1 MNLPLLVE
9 IPAALLPL
17 VARNRES
24 LRAAVG
30 AIQSESEGA
39 AAGLIAG
46 RTRSHNS
53 QTDHPTPPFATP
65 QSPVGAGST
74 RDEALPVPTQPDWS
88 PDRWLQW
95 DRVTAAS
102 DFVLQQATQNPVLLL
117 DLAASGDLD
126 RAFAPGELCAQIA
139 AAVSQAAT
147 EDELARALRRQR
159 ARHQIRIIWR
169 DLTRQADLIQTC
181 RDLSDMADACIDQAY
196 QWLYLRHCQQ
206 FGTPM
211 GRRSGQPQHMV
222 VLGMG
227 KLGAVELNLSS
238 DIDLIF
244 AYPEGGETEGAKRP
258 LDNQEFFIR
267 LGQRLIKALDP
278 ITVDGFVFRVD
289 MRLRPYGS
297 SGALVLSFNA
307 LEQYYQ
313 DQGRDWERYA
323 MIKARVVAGDQQA
336 GAQLLDML
344 RPFVYR
350 RYLDFS
356 AIEALRT
363 MKQLIQQE
371 VRRKGMADNIKLGS
385 GGIREVEFIAQ
396 AFQLIHGGR
405 DLSLQQRP
413 LLKVLATLEG
423 QGYLPAAVIAELRDG
438 YEFLRYTEHAIQAI
452 ADRQTQM
459 LPDGDQ
465 DRARIAFMMGFTD
478 WASFH
483 QRLMQWR
490 ERTAWH
496 FGELIADPDEEAD
509 VPKEEIVGGEWLP
522 LWEDSQD
529 QDVACRQL
537 YTAGFNDPAKALK
550 RLEDLRASPQLRAMQ
565 RLGRERL
572 DAFIPRLLAQAVEH
586 VDPDL
591 VLERV
596 LPLVEAVAR
605 RSAYLVLLTENPDAL
620 RRLLTLCAAS
630 PWIAEQIARFPLLL
644 DELLNEARLFNPPLA
659 PELAA
664 ELRERLTRIPED
676 DLEQQ
681 MEALRHFKLAHNLRV
696 AASEIVG
703 ALPLMKVSDYLTWL
717 AEAILEQ
724 VLALAWRQTVARHGV
739 PKRPDGSDC
748 DPGFVIVG
756 YGKVGGIELGHGS
769 DLDLVFIHDGDPNAE
784 TDGAK
789 PIDSAQFFTRLG
801 QRIIHLLTAQTNSG
815 QLYDVD
821 MRLRPSG
828 AAGLLVSSVAAFA
841 RYQENEAWTWEHQA
855 LVRARVLVGCRQTG
869 AAFEQVRAQVL
880 GRTRD
885 LDKLRAEVSEMRAKM
900 RDNLGTRLTTAGL
913 GANAFD
919 AGVPFDVKQ
928 DAGGIVDIE
937 FMVQYAALAWSDK
950 HPALLQY
957 TDNIRILEGLEQAG
971 LLPAADAGLLREAYK
986 AYRSAAHRQA
996 LQKQAGVIAGDQ
1008 FSAERREVMRIWQSL
1023 GLSTPPVGAA

>member
-1 MNLPLLVE
+1 MSLPSLAP
-9 IPAALLPL
+9 IPSLLLP
-17 VARNRES
+17 VAKRAEQS
-24 LRAAVG
+24 WRAAV
-30 AIQSESEGA
+30 
-39 AAGLIAG
+39 AGLDSG
-46 RTRSHNS
+46 
-53 QTDHPTPPFATP
+53 P
-65 QSPVGAGST
+65 GL
-74 RDEALPVPTQPDWS
+74 EDWS
-88 PDRWLQW
+88 DERWAAFS
-95 DRVTAAS
+95 RVSAAS
-102 DFVLQQATQNPVLLL
+102 DFFIEQALRDPVMLLE
-117 DLAASGDLD
+117 LASFGELD
-126 RAFAPGELCAQIA
+126 RNFAPGELCGQIA
-139 AAVSQAAT
+139 AAVQQAQT
-147 EDELARALRRQR
+147 DEELGRVLRRQR
-159 ARHQIRIIWR
+159 TRQQVRIIWR
-169 DLTRQADLIQTC
+169 DLTRQADLIETC

-196 QWLYLRHCQQ
+196 RWLYERHCQQ
-206 FGTPM
+206 FGTPI
-211 GRRSGQPQHMV
+211 GQRSGEPQPMV
-222 VLGMG
+222 ILGMG

-244 AYPEGGETEGAKRP
+244 AYPEGGETAGAKRP

-278 ITVDGFVFRVD
+278 MTVDGFVFRVD

-323 MIKARVVAGDQQA
+323 MIKARVVAGDQA
-336 GAQLLDML
+336 MGAQLLDLL

-371 VRRKGMADNIKLGS
+371 VRRKGMADNIKLGA

-413 LLKVLATLEG
+413 LLKVLSILEG
-423 QGYLPAAVIAELRDG
+423 QGYLPPAVVNELREG

-459 LPDGDQ
+459 LPDSELDQ
-465 DRARIAFMMGFTD
+465 ARIAFMMGFTS
-478 WASFH
+478 WAAFH
-483 QRLMQWR
+483 AQLMAWR
-490 ERTAWH
+490 GRIDWH
-496 FGELIADPDEEAD
+496 FRQVIADPDDEED
-509 VPKEEIVGGEWLP
+509 IDEGELIVGGGWLP
-522 LWEDSQD
+522 LWEEVQD
-529 QDVACRQL
+529 DAAACVQL
-537 YTAGFNDPAKALK
+537 EEAGFVDAPKALK
-550 RLEDLRASPQLRAMQ
+550 QLASLRSSPQLRAMQ

-586 VDPDL
+586 ANPDL

-630 PWIAEQIARFPLLL
+630 PWIAEQITRFPLLL
-644 DELLNEARLFNPPLA
+644 DELLNEGRLFKPPLA

-681 MEALRHFKLAHNLRV
+681 MEALRNFKLAHRLRV
-696 AASEIVG
+696 AASEIAG
-703 ALPLMKVSDYLTWL
+703 SLPLMKVSDYLTWL

-724 VLALAWRQTVARHGV
+724 VLALAWRQTVAKYGTPQRT
-739 PKRPDGSDC
+739 DGSLC
-748 DPGFVIVG
+748 DPGFIIVG

-769 DLDLVFIHDGDPNAE
+769 DLDLVFIHDGDPNAD
-784 TDGAK
+784 TDGPK

-801 QRIIHLLTAQTNSG
+801 QRIIHLLTAQTTSG

-828 AAGLLVSSVAAFA
+828 ASGLLVSSLGAFE

-855 LVRARVLVGCRQTG
+855 LVRARVLVGCKQVG
-869 AAFEQVRAQVL
+869 SAFEKVRAGVL
-880 GRTRD
+880 GRERD
-885 LDKLRAEVSEMRAKM
+885 LPTLRQEVSEMRAKM
-900 RDNLGTRLTTAGL
+900 RDNLGTRITAAGL
-913 GANAFD
+913 GENAFE
-919 AGVPFDVKQ
+919 AAVPFDLKQ

-937 FMVQYAALAWSDK
+937 FMVQYATLAWAREY
-950 HPALLQY
+950 PQLLRF
-957 TDNIRILEGLEQAG
+957 TDNIRILEGLEEAG
-971 LLPAADAGLLREAYK
+971 LMPAADASLLREAYK
-986 AYRSAAHRQA
+986 AFRAVAHRQA
-996 LQKQAGVIAGDQ
+996 LQKEAGVVTGDQ
-1008 FSAERREVMRIWQSL
+1008 FVVERQNVRRIWSEL
-1023 GLSTPPVGAA
+1023 GLSPVSQNTELKL

>member
-1 MNLPLLVE
+1 MTLPVLAEL
-9 IPAALLPL
+9 PAILLPL
-17 VARNRES
+17 V
-24 LRAAVG
+24 
-30 AIQSESEGA
+30 
-39 AAGLIAG
+39 
-46 RTRSHNS
+46 TRSEQS
-53 QTDHPTPPFATP
+53 FRTAVAALEDDHGLANWTPERWAQFA
-65 QSPVGAGST
+65 
-74 RDEALPVPTQPDWS
+74 
-88 PDRWLQW
+88 
-95 DRVTAAS
+95 RVTAAS
-102 DFVLQQATQNPVLLL
+102 EFVIEQSVRDPLMLLTL
-117 DLAASGDLD
+117 VQSGELD

-139 AAVSQAAT
+139 AAVNAAQN
-147 EDELARALRRQR
+147 EDELGRALRRQR
-159 ARHQIRIIWR
+159 ARHQVRIIWR
-169 DLTRQADLIQTC
+169 DLTRQADLVQSC
-181 RDLSDMADACIDQAY
+181 RDLSDMADATIDQAY
-196 QWLYLRHCQQ
+196 QWLYSRHCEQ
-206 FGTPM
+206 FGTPT
-211 GRRSGQPQHMV
+211 GRRSGEPQQMV
-222 VLGMG
+222 ILGMG

-244 AYPEGGETEGAKRP
+244 AYPEGGETVGVKRS

-278 ITVDGFVFRVD
+278 MTVDGFVFRVD

-323 MIKARVVAGDQQA
+323 MIKARVVAGDQVA

-413 LLKVLATLEG
+413 LLKVLSTLEG
-423 QGYLPAAVIAELRDG
+423 QGYLPPAVISELREG

-459 LPDGDQ
+459 LPDGAQDQ
-465 DRARIAFMMGFTD
+465 ARIAFMLGFAD
-478 WASFH
+478 WDAFH
-483 QRLMQWR
+483 EKLMFWR
-490 ERTAWH
+490 GRVAWH
-496 FGELIADPDEEAD
+496 FAQVIADPDEDENAESE
-509 VPKEEIVGGEWLP
+509 VVVGGEWLP
-522 LWEDSQD
+522 LWEEAQD
-529 QDVACRQL
+529 EEAACRQL
-537 YTAGFNDPAKALK
+537 EEGGFADASKALK
-550 RLEDLRASPQLRAMQ
+550 ALAGLRSSPQLRAMQ

-586 VDPDL
+586 ANPDL

-605 RSAYLVLLTENPDAL
+605 RSAYLVLLTENPGAL

-630 PWIAEQIARFPLLL
+630 PWIAEQITRFPLLL
-644 DELLNEARLFNPPLA
+644 DELLNEGRLFKPPLA

-681 MEALRHFKLAHNLRV
+681 MEALRHFKLAHRLRV
-696 AASEIVG
+696 AASEIAG
-703 ALPLMKVSDYLTWL
+703 SLPLMKVSDYLTWL

-724 VLALAWRQTVARHGV
+724 VLALAWRQTVAKYGTPLRT
-739 PKRPDGSDC
+739 DGTLC
-748 DPGFVIVG
+748 DPGFIIVG
-756 YGKVGGIELGHGS
+756 YGKVGGLELGHGS
-769 DLDLVFIHDGDPNAE
+769 DLDLVFIHDGDPQAE
-784 TDGAK
+784 TDGPK
-789 PIDSAQFFTRLG
+789 SIDGAQFFTRLG

-815 QLYDVD
+815 QLYEVD

-828 AAGLLVSSVAAFA
+828 ASGLLVSSLGAFA

-855 LVRARVLVGCRQTG
+855 LVRARVLVGSQDVGR
-869 AAFEQVRAQVL
+869 AFESVRAQVL
-880 GRTRD
+880 GKARD
-885 LDKLRAEVSEMRAKM
+885 LAKLQQEVSEMRAKM
-900 RDNLGTRLTTAGL
+900 RDNLGTKSTAAGTA
-913 GANAFD
+913 ANAFD
-919 AGVPFDVKQ
+919 ATAPFDLKQ

-937 FMVQYAALAWSDK
+937 FMVQYAALAWSQS
-950 HPALLQY
+950 HPPLLRW
-957 TDNIRILEGLEQAG
+957 TDNIRILEELEHEGLM
-971 LLPAADAGLLREAYK
+971 PAEDASLLREAYK

-996 LQKQAGVIAGDQ
+996 LQKDAGVISGDQ
-1008 FSAERREVMRIWQSL
+1008 FAEERRQVLRIWKEM
-1023 GLSTPPVGAA
+1023 GLS

>member
-1 MNLPLLVE
+1 MSLPLLAE
-9 IPAALLPL
+9 LPAVLMPL
-17 VARNRES
+17 VARAGQSWRTALDS
-24 LRAAVG
+24 L
-30 AIQSESEGA
+30 
-39 AAGLIAG
+39 
-46 RTRSHNS
+46 T
-53 QTDHPTPPFATP
+53 
-65 QSPVGAGST
+65 
-74 RDEALPVPTQPDWS
+74 DEARQSFQTWPEA
-88 PDRWLQW
+88 RLQAF
-95 DRVTAAS
+95 DRVCAAS
-102 DFVLQQATQNPVLLL
+102 DFVADQVSRDPLMLL
-117 DLAASGDLD
+117 DLAESGELE
-126 RAFAPGELCAQIA
+126 RSFAPGELLGHIA
-139 AAVSQAAT
+139 SAVIQAASD
-147 EDELARALRRQR
+147 DELGRNLRRQR
-159 ARHQIRIIWR
+159 TRQQVRIIWR
-169 DLTRQADLIQTC
+169 DLTRQADLVETC
-181 RDLSDMADACIDQAY
+181 RDLSDMADGCIDLAY
-196 QWLYLRHCQQ
+196 KWLYERHCQQ
-206 FGTPM
+206 FGTPT
-211 GRRSGQPQHMV
+211 GRRTGEPQQMV
-222 VLGMG
+222 ILGMG

-244 AYPEGGETEGAKRP
+244 AYPEGGETQGVKRP

-278 ITVDGFVFRVD
+278 VTVDGFVFRVD

-323 MIKARVVAGDQQA
+323 MIKARVVGGDQEK
-336 GAQLLDML
+336 GSELLDML

-371 VRRKGMADNIKLGS
+371 VRRKGMAENIKLGS

-413 LLKVLATLEG
+413 LLMVLKTLEG
-423 QGYLPAAVIAELRDG
+423 QGYLPAAVIDELREG
-438 YEFLRYTEHAIQAI
+438 YQFLRYTEHAIQAI

-459 LPDGDQ
+459 LPDDPQ
-465 DRARIAFMMGFTD
+465 DKSRIAFMMGFAD

-483 QRLMQWR
+483 ERLMYWR
-490 ERTAWH
+490 ERVAWH
-496 FGELIADPDEEAD
+496 FRQVIADPDEED
-509 VPKEEIVGGEWLP
+509 GQQDHGEEIVGGEWLP
-522 LWEDSQD
+522 LWEESQNEES
-529 QDVACRQL
+529 ACLQL
-537 YTAGFNDPAKALK
+537 QEGGFADAQKALK
-550 RLEDLRASPQLRAMQ
+550 NLSNLRNSSQLRSMQ

-586 VDPDL
+586 DNPDL

-605 RSAYLVLLTENPDAL
+605 RSAYLVLLTENPGAL

-644 DELLNEARLFNPPLA
+644 DELLNEGRLFSPPQAL
-659 PELAA
+659 ELAA

-681 MEALRHFKLAHNLRV
+681 MEALRHFKLAHRLRV
-696 AASEIVG
+696 AASEITG
-703 ALPLMKVSDYLTWL
+703 SLPLMKVSDYLTWL

-724 VLALAWRQTVARHGV
+724 VLALAWRHTVARHGA
-739 PKRPDGSDC
+739 PRRPDGTLC

-769 DLDLVFIHDGDPNAE
+769 DLDLVFIHDGDPQAE

-789 PIDSAQFFTRLG
+789 PIDGAQFFTRLG
-801 QRIIHLLTAQTNSG
+801 QRIIHLITTQTNSG
-815 QLYDVD
+815 QLYEVD

-828 AAGLLVSSVAAFA
+828 AAGLLVSSLGAFS

-855 LVRARVLVGCRQTG
+855 LVRARVLVGSTDVGRQ
-869 AAFEQVRAQVL
+869 FEAVRALVL
-880 GRTRD
+880 GRERD
-885 LDKLRAEVSEMRAKM
+885 LPKLRQEVSEMRAKM
-900 RDNLGTRLTTAGL
+900 RDNLGTRATAAGK
-913 GANAFD
+913 GANAFEPT
-919 AGVPFDVKQ
+919 ARFDLKQ

-937 FMVQYAALAWSDK
+937 FMVQYAALAWSRE
-950 HPALLQY
+950 HPALLRY
-957 TDNIRILEGLEQAG
+957 TDNIRILEGLEEAG
-971 LLPAADAGLLREAYK
+971 LMAAADAGLLREAYK

-996 LQKQAGVIAGDQ
+996 LQNDPGVVAGDQ
-1008 FSAERREVMRIWQSL
+1008 FATERREVMRIWGQL
-1023 GLSTPPVGAA
+1023 GLG

>member
-1 MNLPLLVE
+1 MSLPLLADL
-9 IPAALLPL
+9 PAVLLPL
-17 VARNRES
+17 VTRAQQS
-24 LRAAVG
+24 FRAALASLTDG
-30 AIQSESEGA
+30 GLA
-39 AAGLIAG
+39 AFDAWPAERLAA
-46 RTRSHNS
+46 
-53 QTDHPTPPFATP
+53 F
-65 QSPVGAGST
+65 
-74 RDEALPVPTQPDWS
+74 
-88 PDRWLQW
+88 
-95 DRVTAAS
+95 DRVCAAS
-102 DFVLQQATQNPVLLL
+102 DFVADQVSRDPQMLLELAESGELERGFKADELRQQIAVAVQE
-117 DLAASGDLD
+117 AASD
-126 RAFAPGELCAQIA
+126 
-139 AAVSQAAT
+139 
-147 EDELARALRRQR
+147 DELGRNLRRQR
-159 ARHQIRIIWR
+159 TRQQVRIIWR
-169 DLTRQADLIQTC
+169 DLTRQADLVETC
-181 RDLSDMADACIDQAY
+181 RDLSDMADGSIDLAY
-196 QWLYLRHCQQ
+196 QWLYERHCQQ
-206 FGTPM
+206 FGTPT
-211 GRRSGQPQHMV
+211 GRRSGEPQHMV
-222 VLGMG
+222 ILGMG

-244 AYPEGGETEGAKRP
+244 AYPEGGETQGVKRP

-278 ITVDGFVFRVD
+278 VTVDGFVFRVD

-323 MIKARVVAGDQQA
+323 MIKARVVGGDQA
-336 GAQLLDML
+336 KGDELLEML

-371 VRRKGMADNIKLGS
+371 VRRKGMAANIKLGS

-413 LLKVLATLEG
+413 LLKVLRTLDG
-423 QGYLPAAVIAELRDG
+423 QGYLPSAVIDELRQG

-459 LPDGDQ
+459 LPEDDRDQ
-465 DRARIAFMMGFTD
+465 ARIAFIMGFAD
-478 WASFH
+478 WSSFH
-483 QRLMQWR
+483 EKLMYWR
-490 ERTAWH
+490 GRVDWH
-496 FGELIADPDEEAD
+496 FRQVIADPDEEEGQED
-509 VPKEEIVGGEWLP
+509 GGEEIVGGEWLP
-522 LWEDSQD
+522 LWEESQNEES
-529 QDVACRQL
+529 ACLQL
-537 YTAGFNDPAKALK
+537 QEGGFSDAQKALK
-550 RLEDLRASPQLRAMQ
+550 HLSNLRNSSQLRSMQ

-586 VDPDL
+586 SNPDL

-605 RSAYLVLLTENPDAL
+605 RSAYLVLLTENPGAL

-644 DELLNEARLFNPPLA
+644 DELLNEGRLFSPPQAL
-659 PELAA
+659 ELGA

-681 MEALRHFKLAHNLRV
+681 MEALRHFKLAHSLRV
-696 AASEIVG
+696 AASEITG
-703 ALPLMKVSDYLTWL
+703 SLPLMKVSDYLTWL

-724 VLALAWRQTVARHGV
+724 VLALAWRHTVARHGA
-739 PKRPDGSDC
+739 PRRSDGTVC

-769 DLDLVFIHDGDPNAE
+769 DLDLVFIHDGDPQAE

-789 PIDSAQFFTRLG
+789 PIDGAQFFTRLG
-801 QRIIHLLTAQTNSG
+801 QRIIHLITTQTNSG
-815 QLYDVD
+815 QLYEVD

-828 AAGLLVSSVAAFA
+828 ASGLLVSSLGAFS

-855 LVRARVLVGCRQTG
+855 LVRARVLVGSTDVGQR
-869 AAFEQVRAQVL
+869 FEAVRAAIL
-880 GRTRD
+880 GRGRD
-885 LDKLRAEVSEMRAKM
+885 LGTLRQEVSEMRAKM
-900 RDNLGTRLTTAGL
+900 RDNLGTKGTAAGK
-913 GANAFD
+913 GANAFE
-919 AGVPFDVKQ
+919 ATASFDLKQ

-937 FMVQYAALAWSDK
+937 FMVQYAALAWSRE
-950 HPALLQY
+950 HPALLRY

-971 LLPAADAGLLREAYK
+971 LMPVADASLLREVYK

-996 LQKQAGVIAGDQ
+996 LQKDAGVVSGDQ
-1008 FSAERREVMRIWQSL
+1008 FVTERREVMRIWAQL
-1023 GLSTPPVGAA
+1023 GLS

>member
-1 MNLPLLVE
+1 MSLPSLAELPASFASLVE
-9 IPAALLPL
+9 
-17 VARNRES
+17 RNKQS
-24 LRAAVG
+24 LRSAV
-30 AIQSESEGA
+30 AD
-39 AAGLIAG
+39 AGL
-46 RTRSHNS
+46 
-53 QTDHPTPPFATP
+53 QLD
-65 QSPVGAGST
+65 
-74 RDEALPVPTQPDWS
+74 DWS
-88 PDRWLQW
+88 PERWQQF
-95 DRVTAAS
+95 DRVCAAS
-102 DFVLQQATQNPVLLL
+102 DFVLQQVLRDPQMLL
-117 DLAASGDLD
+117 DLLASGELD
-126 RAFAPGELCAQIA
+126 RPFVVGELCAQVA
-139 AAVSQAAT
+139 AAAQAATT
-147 EDELARALRRQR
+147 EDELARNLRRQR
-159 ARHQIRIIWR
+159 TRQQVRIIWR
-169 DLTRQADLIQTC
+169 DLNRQADLVQTC
-181 RDLSDMADACIDQAY
+181 RDLSDLADAAIDQAY
-196 QWLYLRHCQQ
+196 QWLYPRQCQQ
-206 FGTPM
+206 FGTPI
-211 GRRSGQPQHMV
+211 GHRSGEPQHMV

-244 AYPEGGETEGAKRP
+244 AYPEGGETEGVKRS
-258 LDNQEFFIR
+258 LDNQEFFTR

-278 ITVDGFVFRVD
+278 VTVDGFVFRVD

-297 SGALVLSFNA
+297 AGALVLSFNA

-323 MIKARVVAGDQQA
+323 MIKARVVAGDQTT
-336 GAQLLDML
+336 GAQLQEML

-371 VRRKGMADNIKLGS
+371 VRRKGMADNIKLGA

-423 QGYLPAAVIAELRDG
+423 QGYLPPAVVAELREG

-459 LPDGDQ
+459 LPDSEQ
-465 DRARIAFMMGFTD
+465 DRARIAFMLGFAD
-478 WASFH
+478 WAAFH
-483 QRLMQWR
+483 EQLMYWR
-490 ERTAWH
+490 GRIDWH
-496 FGELIADPDEEAD
+496 FRQVIADPDEDSEAG
-509 VPKEEIVGGEWLP
+509 EEVVGGEWLP
-522 LWEDSQD
+522 LWEEVQD
-529 QDVACRQL
+529 EEAACRQL
-537 YTAGFNDPAKALK
+537 QDAGFVDGPKALK
-550 RLEDLRASPQLRAMQ
+550 QLAGLRASPQLRAMQ

-586 VDPDL
+586 ADPDL

-605 RSAYLVLLTENPDAL
+605 RSAYLVLLTENPGAL

-644 DELLNEARLFNPPLA
+644 DELLNEGRLFSPPHA

-681 MEALRHFKLAHNLRV
+681 MEALRHFKLAHSLRV
-696 AASEIVG
+696 AASEIAG
-703 ALPLMKVSDYLTWL
+703 NLPLMKVSDYLTWL
-717 AEAILEQ
+717 AEAILDQ
-724 VLALAWRQTVARHGV
+724 VLALAWRQTVARHGQ
-739 PKRPDGSDC
+739 PKRSDGSLC
-748 DPGFVIVG
+748 DPGFIIVG

-769 DLDLVFIHDGDPNAE
+769 DLDLVFIHDGDPQAE

-801 QRIIHLLTAQTNSG
+801 QRIIHLLTTQTNSG

-828 AAGLLVSSVAAFA
+828 ASGLLVSSLGAFE
-841 RYQENEAWTWEHQA
+841 RYQQNEAWTWEHQA
-855 LVRARVLVGCRQTG
+855 LVRARVLVGCPQVG
-869 AAFEQVRAQVL
+869 AAFEGVRARIL
-880 GRTRD
+880 GQSRD
-885 LDKLRAEVSEMRAKM
+885 LGKLQTEVSEMRAKM
-900 RDNLGTRLTTAGL
+900 RDNLGTKATAAGTA
-913 GANAFD
+913 ANAYD
-919 AGVPFDVKQ
+919 AGMPFDIKQ

-950 HPALLQY
+950 HPALLRY
-957 TDNIRILEGLEQAG
+957 TDNIRILEGLEEAG
-971 LLPAADAGLLREAYK
+971 LMPVSDAVLLREVYK
-986 AYRSAAHRQA
+986 AFRSAAHRQA
-996 LQKQAGVIAGDQ
+996 LQKQAGVIDAGQ
-1008 FSAERREVMRIWQSL
+1008 FVSERREVRRIWAEL
-1023 GLSTPPVGAA
+1023 GLK

>member
-1 MNLPLLVE
+1 MSLPLLAE
-9 IPAALLPL
+9 FPAILLPSITRARQMFQAALTVLSEDAQASFKAWPE
-17 VARNRES
+17 ARQ
-24 LRAAVG
+24 AA
-30 AIQSESEGA
+30 
-39 AAGLIAG
+39 
-46 RTRSHNS
+46 
-53 QTDHPTPPFATP
+53 F
-65 QSPVGAGST
+65 
-74 RDEALPVPTQPDWS
+74 
-88 PDRWLQW
+88 
-95 DRVTAAS
+95 DRVCAAS
-102 DFVLQQATQNPVLLL
+102 DFVTEQVCRDPQMLLQLADSGELERSFSAGQLRGQIADALSS
-117 DLAASGDLD
+117 AASD
-126 RAFAPGELCAQIA
+126 
-139 AAVSQAAT
+139 
-147 EDELARALRRQR
+147 DELGRNLRRQR
-159 ARHQIRIIWR
+159 ARQQVRIIWR
-169 DLTRQADLIQTC
+169 DLTRQANLIETC
-181 RDLSDMADACIDQAY
+181 RDLSDMADASIDLAY
-196 QWLYLRHCQQ
+196 RWLYPRHCQQ
-206 FGTPM
+206 FGTPT
-211 GRRSGQPQHMV
+211 GRHSGQPQHMV
-222 VLGMG
+222 ILGMG

-244 AYPEGGETEGAKRP
+244 GYPEGGETVGTKRA

-278 ITVDGFVFRVD
+278 VTVDGFVFRVD

-323 MIKARVVAGDQQA
+323 MIKARVVGGDQAA
-336 GAQLLDML
+336 GAELLAML

-371 VRRKGMADNIKLGS
+371 VKRKGMAENIKLGA

-413 LLKVLATLEG
+413 LFKVLKTLEG
-423 QGYLPAAVIAELRDG
+423 QGYLPSAVTEELREG

-459 LPDGDQ
+459 LPDNEQDQ
-465 DRARIAFMMGFTD
+465 ARVALIMGFAD
-478 WASFH
+478 WAAFH
-483 QRLMQWR
+483 ERLMHWR
-490 ERTAWH
+490 GRVAWH
-496 FGELIADPDEEAD
+496 FRQVIADPDADPDDEQEED
-509 VPKEEIVGGEWLP
+509 GEVVVGGEWLP
-522 LWEDSQD
+522 LWEESQD
-529 QDVACRQL
+529 EEAAGRQL
-537 YTAGFNDPAKALK
+537 LQAGFVDAEKALK
-550 RLEDLRASPQLRAMQ
+550 NLASLRSSPNLRSMQ
-565 RLGRERL
+565 RLSRERL

-586 VDPDL
+586 EKPDL

-620 RRLLTLCAAS
+620 RQLLTLCAAS

-644 DELLNEARLFNPPLA
+644 DELLNEGRLFNPPLA
-659 PELAA
+659 PELKA
-664 ELRERLTRIPED
+664 ELRERLIRIPED

-681 MEALRHFKLAHNLRV
+681 MEALRHFKLAHSLRV
-696 AASEIVG
+696 AASEISG
-703 ALPLMKVSDYLTWL
+703 SLPLMKVSDYLTWL
-717 AEAILEQ
+717 AEAILDQ
-724 VLALAWRQTVARHGV
+724 VLALAWRYSVARHGT
-739 PKRPDGSDC
+739 PLRPDGTLC

-769 DLDLVFIHDGDPNAE
+769 DLDLVFIHDGDLEAE

-789 PIDSAQFFTRLG
+789 PIDTAQFFTRLG
-801 QRIIHLLTAQTNSG
+801 QRVIHLLTTQTNSG

-828 AAGLLVSSVAAFA
+828 ASGLLVSSVGAFA
-841 RYQENEAWTWEHQA
+841 RYQANEAWTWEHQA
-855 LVRARVLVGCRQTG
+855 LVRARVMAGSRDVGEQ
-869 AAFEQVRAQVL
+869 FEKVRADVL
-880 GRTRD
+880 GRERD

-900 RDNLGTRLTTAGL
+900 RDNLGTRVTAAGRA
-913 GANAFD
+913 ANAFE
-919 AGVPFDVKQ
+919 AAVPFDLKQ

-937 FMVQYAALAWSDK
+937 FMVQYAALAWSRE

-957 TDNIRILEGLEQAG
+957 TDNIRILEGLEEAG
-971 LLPAADAGLLREAYK
+971 LLPDTDAGLLREAYK

-996 LQKQAGVIAGDQ
+996 LQKQAGVVSGDQ
-1008 FSAERREVMRIWQSL
+1008 FHAQRREVMRIWTQM
-1023 GLSTPPVGAA
+1023 GLS

>member
-1 MNLPLLVE
+1 MSLPTLAELPG
-9 IPAALLPL
+9 ILLPF
-17 VARNRES
+17 VT
-24 LRAAVG
+24 RAEQSFRTAV
-30 AIQSESEGA
+30 
-39 AAGLIAG
+39 
-46 RTRSHNS
+46 
-53 QTDHPTPPFATP
+53 
-65 QSPVGAGST
+65 
-74 RDEALPVPTQPDWS
+74 EALDDDQGLSAWTPE
-88 PDRWLQW
+88 RWAQFA
-95 DRVTAAS
+95 RVTAAS
-102 DFVLQQATQNPVLLL
+102 DFVIEQSARDPLMLLAL
-117 DLAASGDLD
+117 VQSGELD
-126 RAFAPGELCAQIA
+126 RGYAPGELCAQIA
-139 AAVSQAAT
+139 AAVNAAET
-147 EDELARALRRQR
+147 EDELGRALRRQR
-159 ARHQIRIIWR
+159 TRHQVRIIWR
-169 DLTRQADLIQTC
+169 DLTRQADLVQTC
-181 RDLSDMADACIDQAY
+181 RDLSDMADASIDQAY
-196 QWLYLRHCQQ
+196 QWLYSRHCQQ
-206 FGTPM
+206 FGVPT
-211 GRRSGQPQHMV
+211 GRRSGEPQQMV
-222 VLGMG
+222 ILGMG

-244 AYPEGGETEGAKRP
+244 AYPEGGETVGVKRS

-267 LGQRLIKALDP
+267 LGQRVIKALDP
-278 ITVDGFVFRVD
+278 MTVDGFVFRVD

-323 MIKARVVAGDQQA
+323 MIKSRVVAGDQVA
-336 GAQLLDML
+336 GAQLQDML

-413 LLKVLATLEG
+413 LLKVLSTLEG
-423 QGYLPAAVIAELRDG
+423 QGYLPPTVVSELREG

-459 LPDGDQ
+459 LPDGAQDQ
-465 DRARIAFMMGFTD
+465 ARIAFMLGFAD
-478 WASFH
+478 WDAFH
-483 QRLMQWR
+483 EQLMYWR
-490 ERTAWH
+490 GRVAWH
-496 FGELIADPDEEAD
+496 FGQVIADPDEEEGTESE
-509 VPKEEIVGGEWLP
+509 VVVGGEWLP
-522 LWEDSQD
+522 LWEEAQD
-529 QDVACRQL
+529 EEAACRQL
-537 YTAGFNDPAKALK
+537 EEGGFADATKALK
-550 RLEDLRASPQLRAMQ
+550 ALASLRSSPQLRAMQ

-586 VDPDL
+586 ANPDL

-605 RSAYLVLLTENPDAL
+605 RSAYLVLLTENPGAL

-630 PWIAEQIARFPLLL
+630 PWIAEQITRFPLLL
-644 DELLNEARLFNPPLA
+644 DELLNEGRLFKPPLA

-681 MEALRHFKLAHNLRV
+681 MEALRHFKLAHRLRV
-696 AASEIVG
+696 AASEIAG
-703 ALPLMKVSDYLTWL
+703 SLPLMKVSDYLTWL

-724 VLALAWRQTVARHGV
+724 VLALAWRQTVAKYGTPQRT
-739 PKRPDGSDC
+739 DGTLC
-748 DPGFVIVG
+748 DPGFIIVG
-756 YGKVGGIELGHGS
+756 YGKVGGLELGHGS
-769 DLDLVFIHDGDPNAE
+769 DLDLVFIHDGDPQAE
-784 TDGAK
+784 TDGPK
-789 PIDSAQFFTRLG
+789 PIDGAQFFTRLG

-815 QLYDVD
+815 QLYEVD

-828 AAGLLVSSVAAFA
+828 ASGLLVSSLGAFA

-855 LVRARVLVGCRQTG
+855 LVRARVLVGSQDVG
-869 AAFEQVRAQVL
+869 QAFEKVRAAIL
-880 GRTRD
+880 GKVRD
-885 LDKLRAEVSEMRAKM
+885 LPTLRQEVSEMRAKM
-900 RDNLGTRLTTAGL
+900 RDNLGSKSTAAGT
-913 GANAFD
+913 GANAFE
-919 AGVPFDVKQ
+919 ATAPFDLKQ

-937 FMVQYAALAWSDK
+937 FMVQYAALAWSET
-950 HPALLQY
+950 HPPLLRW
-957 TDNIRILEGLEQAG
+957 TDNIRILEELEHEGLM
-971 LLPAADAGLLREAYK
+971 PAEDASLLREAYK

-996 LQKQAGVIAGDQ
+996 LQKDAGVIPGDQ
-1008 FSAERREVMRIWQSL
+1008 FADERRQVLRIWREL
-1023 GLSTPPVGAA
+1023 GLS

>member
-1 MNLPLLVE
+1 MSLPLLADF
-9 IPAALLPL
+9 PAILLPL
-17 VARNRES
+17 ITRAQQTFRTALADLSADALASFEAWPES
-24 LRAAVG
+24 RRLA
-30 AIQSESEGA
+30 
-39 AAGLIAG
+39 
-46 RTRSHNS
+46 
-53 QTDHPTPPFATP
+53 F
-65 QSPVGAGST
+65 
-74 RDEALPVPTQPDWS
+74 
-88 PDRWLQW
+88 
-95 DRVTAAS
+95 DRVCAAS
-102 DFVLQQATQNPVLLL
+102 DFVTEQICRDPRMLL
-117 DLAASGDLD
+117 DMADS
-126 RAFAPGELCAQIA
+126 GELERSFSAGELRGQIA
-139 AAVSQAAT
+139 DALSTAT
-147 EDELARALRRQR
+147 TDDELGRNLRRQR
-159 ARHQIRIIWR
+159 MRHQVRIIWR
-169 DLTRQADLIQTC
+169 DLTRQADLIETC
-181 RDLSDMADACIDQAY
+181 RDLSDMADACIDLACH
-196 QWLYLRHCQQ
+196 WLHERLCQQ
-206 FGTPM
+206 FGTPT
-211 GRRSGQPQHMV
+211 GRRTGLPQQMV
-222 VLGMG
+222 ILGMG

-244 AYPEGGETEGAKRP
+244 GYPEGGETVGVKRP

-278 ITVDGFVFRVD
+278 VTVDGFVFRVD

-323 MIKARVVAGDQQA
+323 MIKARVVGGDQKA
-336 GAQLLDML
+336 GAELLEML

-371 VRRKGMADNIKLGS
+371 VKRKGMAENIKLGA

-413 LLKVLATLEG
+413 LFKVLKTLEG
-423 QGYLPAAVIAELRDG
+423 QGYLPSAVTEELREG

-459 LPDGDQ
+459 LPDNEQDQ
-465 DRARIAFMMGFTD
+465 ARIALMMGFSD

-483 QRLMQWR
+483 ERLMYWR
-490 ERTAWH
+490 GRVSWH
-496 FGELIADPDEEAD
+496 FRQVIADPDSDPDEEQED
-509 VPKEEIVGGEWLP
+509 DSEVIVGGEWLP
-522 LWEDSQD
+522 LWEESQD
-529 QDVACRQL
+529 EEAASRQL
-537 YTAGFNDPAKALK
+537 SQAGFVNAETAIKHLAN
-550 RLEDLRASPQLRAMQ
+550 LRSSPHLRSMQ
-565 RLGRERL
+565 RLSRERL

-586 VDPDL
+586 DKPDL

-644 DELLNEARLFNPPLA
+644 DELLNEGRLFNPPLA

-664 ELRERLTRIPED
+664 ELRERLIRIPED

-681 MEALRHFKLAHNLRV
+681 MEALRHFKLAHSLRV
-696 AASEIVG
+696 AASEITG
-703 ALPLMKVSDYLTWL
+703 SLPLMKVSDYLTWL

-724 VLALAWRQTVARHGV
+724 VLALAWRHSVARHGT
-739 PKRPDGSDC
+739 PSRPDGTLC

-769 DLDLVFIHDGDPNAE
+769 DLDLVFIHDGDPQTE
-784 TDGAK
+784 TDGAR

-801 QRIIHLLTAQTNSG
+801 QRIIHLLTTQTNSG

-828 AAGLLVSSVAAFA
+828 ASGLLVSSLGAFA
-841 RYQENEAWTWEHQA
+841 RYQDKEAWTWEHQA
-855 LVRARVLVGCRQTG
+855 LVRARVLTGSPDVGR
-869 AAFEQVRAQVL
+869 EVEKVRADVL
-880 GRTRD
+880 GRERD

-900 RDNLGTRLTTAGL
+900 RDNLGSRLTAAGR
-913 GANAFD
+913 GANAFES
-919 AGVPFDVKQ
+919 AMPFDLKQ

-937 FMVQYAALAWSDK
+937 FMVQYAALAWSRE
-950 HPALLQY
+950 HPGLLQY
-957 TDNIRILEGLEQAG
+957 TDNIRILEGLEEAG
-971 LLPAADAGLLREAYK
+971 LLPDADASLLREAYK

-996 LQKQAGVIAGDQ
+996 LQKQAGVVSGDQ
-1008 FSAERREVMRIWQSL
+1008 FHCERREVMRIWAQM
-1023 GLSTPPVGAA
+1023 GLS

>member
-1 MNLPLLVE
+1 MTLPSPVDL
-9 IPAALLPL
+9 PAILLPL
-17 VARNRES
+17 VSRNRHSFE
-24 LRAAVG
+24 AAVITHSLE
-30 AIQSESEGA
+30 AQF
-39 AAGLIAG
+39 AGWTAQ
-46 RTRSHNS
+46 RWAE
-53 QTDHPTPPFATP
+53 F
-65 QSPVGAGST
+65 
-74 RDEALPVPTQPDWS
+74 
-88 PDRWLQW
+88 DRIC
-95 DRVTAAS
+95 AAS
-102 DFVLQQATQNPVLLL
+102 DFVLQQVTVDPVMM
-117 DLAASGDLD
+117 LALASSGELD
-126 RAFAPGELCAQIA
+126 RSFAPGEMCAQIA
-139 AAVSQAAT
+139 GVVQGAQT
-147 EDELARALRRQR
+147 EDELGRVLRRQR
-159 ARHQIRIIWR
+159 TRQQVRIIWR
-169 DLTRQADLIQTC
+169 DLTRQADLVQTC

-196 QWLYLRHCQQ
+196 QWLYSRHCQQ
-206 FGTPM
+206 LGTPV
-211 GRRSGQPQHMV
+211 GRRSGEPQHMV
-222 VLGMG
+222 ILGMG

-244 AYPEGGETEGAKRP
+244 AYPEGGETQGVKRA

-267 LGQRLIKALDP
+267 LGQKLIKALDP

-297 SGALVLSFNA
+297 AGALVLSFNA

-323 MIKARVVAGDQQA
+323 MIKARVVAGDQLA

-371 VRRKGMADNIKLGS
+371 VRRKGMAENIKLGS

-423 QGYLPAAVIAELRDG
+423 QGYLPPAVIAEMREG

-459 LPDGDQ
+459 LPDSDQ
-465 DRARIAFMMGFTD
+465 DRARIAFMMGFAD
-478 WASFH
+478 WAAFH
-483 QRLMQWR
+483 EKLMYWR
-490 ERTAWH
+490 GRIDWH
-496 FGELIADPDEEAD
+496 FRQVIADPDEEEGDDGGD
-509 VPKEEIVGGEWLP
+509 VMVGGEWLP
-522 LWEDSQD
+522 LWEEQ
-529 QDVACRQL
+529 QNEEAACRQL
-537 YTAGFNDPAKALK
+537 EEAGFNDAPKALK
-550 RLEDLRASPQLRAMQ
+550 QLAGLRASPQLRAMQ

-586 VDPDL
+586 AAPDL

-605 RSAYLVLLTENPDAL
+605 RSAYLVLLTENPGAL

-630 PWIAEQIARFPLLL
+630 PWIAEQITRFPLLL
-644 DELLNEARLFNPPLA
+644 DELLNEGRLFNPPLA

-681 MEALRHFKLAHNLRV
+681 MEALRHFKLAHSLRV
-696 AASEIVG
+696 AASEIAG
-703 ALPLMKVSDYLTWL
+703 SLPLMKVSDYLTWL

-724 VLALAWRQTVARHGV
+724 TLRLAWRQSVARHGL
-739 PKRPDGSDC
+739 PQRTDGSPC
-748 DPGFVIVG
+748 DPGFIIVG

-789 PIDSAQFFTRLG
+789 PIDGAQFFTRLG
-801 QRIIHLLTAQTNSG
+801 QRIIHLLTTQTNSG
-815 QLYDVD
+815 QLYV
-821 MRLRPSG
+821 RGHAP
-828 AAGLLVSSVAAFA
+828 AAVRGLGPVGQFPERVS
-841 RYQENEAWTWEHQA
+841 A
-855 LVRARVLVGCRQTG
+855 LPGKRS
-869 AAFEQVRAQVL
+869 
-880 GRTRD
+880 
-885 LDKLRAEVSEMRAKM
+885 LD
-900 RDNLGTRLTTAGL
+900 LGTPGPGAGAGIGRLPERG
-913 GANAFD
+913 
-919 AGVPFDVKQ
+919 
-928 DAGGIVDIE
+928 
-937 FMVQYAALAWSDK
+937 
-950 HPALLQY
+950 
-957 TDNIRILEGLEQAG
+957 
-971 LLPAADAGLLREAYK
+971 
-986 AYRSAAHRQA
+986 HR
-996 LQKQAGVIAGDQ
+996 
-1008 FSAERREVMRIWQSL
+1008 F
-1023 GLSTPPVGAA
+1023 

>member
-1 MNLPLLVE
+1 MTLPVLAEL
-9 IPAALLPL
+9 PAILLPL
-17 VARNRES
+17 VSRSEQSFRTAVASLEEDYGFSNWTPERWAQFARVS
-24 LRAAVG
+24 
-30 AIQSESEGA
+30 
-39 AAGLIAG
+39 
-46 RTRSHNS
+46 
-53 QTDHPTPPFATP
+53 
-65 QSPVGAGST
+65 
-74 RDEALPVPTQPDWS
+74 
-88 PDRWLQW
+88 
-95 DRVTAAS
+95 AAS
-102 DFVLQQATQNPVLLL
+102 EFVIEQSVRDPLMLLSL
-117 DLAASGDLD
+117 VQSGELD

-139 AAVSQAAT
+139 AAANAAQT
-147 EDELARALRRQR
+147 EDELGRVLRRQR
-159 ARHQIRIIWR
+159 ARHQVRIIWR
-169 DLTRQADLIQTC
+169 DLTRQADLVQTC
-181 RDLSDMADACIDQAY
+181 RDLSDMADASIDQAY
-196 QWLYLRHCQQ
+196 QWLYSRHCQQ
-206 FGTPM
+206 FGTPT
-211 GRRSGQPQHMV
+211 GRRSGLPQQMV

-244 AYPEGGETEGAKRP
+244 AYPEGGETVGVKRA

-278 ITVDGFVFRVD
+278 MTVDGFVFRVD

-323 MIKARVVAGDQQA
+323 MIKARVVAGDQVA

-413 LLKVLATLEG
+413 LLKVLSTLEG
-423 QGYLPAAVIAELRDG
+423 QGYLPPAVISELREG

-459 LPDGDQ
+459 LPDGAQDQ
-465 DRARIAFMMGFTD
+465 ARIAFMLGFAD
-478 WASFH
+478 WEAFH
-483 QRLMQWR
+483 EKLMFWR
-490 ERTAWH
+490 GRVAWH
-496 FGELIADPDEEAD
+496 FAQVIADPDEDEGTESE
-509 VPKEEIVGGEWLP
+509 VVVGGEWLP
-522 LWEDSQD
+522 LWEEAQD
-529 QDVACRQL
+529 EEAACRQL
-537 YTAGFNDPAKALK
+537 EEGGFADATKALK
-550 RLEDLRASPQLRAMQ
+550 ALAGLRGSPQLRAMQ

-572 DAFIPRLLAQAVEH
+572 DAFIPRLIAQAVEH
-586 VDPDL
+586 DNPDL

-605 RSAYLVLLTENPDAL
+605 RSAYLVLLTENPGAL

-630 PWIAEQIARFPLLL
+630 PWIAEQITRFPLLL
-644 DELLNEARLFNPPLA
+644 DELLNEGRLFKPPLA

-681 MEALRHFKLAHNLRV
+681 MEALRHFKLAHRLRV
-696 AASEIVG
+696 AASEIAG
-703 ALPLMKVSDYLTWL
+703 SLPLMKVSDYLTWL

-724 VLALAWRQTVARHGV
+724 VLALAWRQTVAKYGTPLRT
-739 PKRPDGSDC
+739 DGTLC
-748 DPGFVIVG
+748 DPGFIIVG

-769 DLDLVFIHDGDPNAE
+769 DLDLVFIHDGDPQAE
-784 TDGAK
+784 TDGPK
-789 PIDSAQFFTRLG
+789 PIDGAQFFTRLG

-815 QLYDVD
+815 QLYEVD

-828 AAGLLVSSVAAFA
+828 ASGLLVSSLGAFA

-855 LVRARVLVGCRQTG
+855 LVRARVLVGSQDVG
-869 AAFEQVRAQVL
+869 QAFEKVRAQVL
-880 GRTRD
+880 GKARD
-885 LDKLRAEVSEMRAKM
+885 LPKLQQEVSEMRAKM
-900 RDNLGTRLTTAGL
+900 RDNLGSKRTAAGTS
-913 GANAFD
+913 ANAFE
-919 AGVPFDVKQ
+919 AAVPFDLKQ

-937 FMVQYAALAWSDK
+937 FMVQYAALAWSHS
-950 HPALLQY
+950 HPPLLRW
-957 TDNIRILEGLEQAG
+957 TDNIRILEELEHEGLM
-971 LLPAADAGLLREAYK
+971 PAEDASLLREAYK

-996 LQKQAGVIAGDQ
+996 LQKDAGVITGDQ
-1008 FSAERREVMRIWQSL
+1008 FADERRQVLRIWREL
-1023 GLSTPPVGAA
+1023 GLS

>member
-1 MNLPLLVE
+1 MSLPTLAELPG
-9 IPAALLPL
+9 ILLPF
-17 VARNRES
+17 VTRAEQS
-24 LRAAVG
+24 FRAAV
-30 AIQSESEGA
+30 
-39 AAGLIAG
+39 
-46 RTRSHNS
+46 
-53 QTDHPTPPFATP
+53 
-65 QSPVGAGST
+65 
-74 RDEALPVPTQPDWS
+74 EALDDDHGLSAWTPE
-88 PDRWLQW
+88 RWAQFA
-95 DRVTAAS
+95 RVTAAS
-102 DFVLQQATQNPVLLL
+102 DFVIEQSVRDPLMLLAL
-117 DLAASGDLD
+117 VQSGELD
-126 RAFAPGELCAQIA
+126 RGYAPGELCAQIA
-139 AAVSQAAT
+139 AAVNAAET
-147 EDELARALRRQR
+147 EDELGRALRRQR
-159 ARHQIRIIWR
+159 TRHQVRIIWR
-169 DLTRQADLIQTC
+169 DLTRQADLVQTC
-181 RDLSDMADACIDQAY
+181 RDLSDMADASIDQAY
-196 QWLYLRHCQQ
+196 QWLYSRHCQQ
-206 FGTPM
+206 FGVPT
-211 GRRSGQPQHMV
+211 GRRSGEPQQMV
-222 VLGMG
+222 ILGMG

-244 AYPEGGETEGAKRP
+244 AYPEGGETVGVKRS

-267 LGQRLIKALDP
+267 LGQRVIKALDP
-278 ITVDGFVFRVD
+278 MTVDGFVFRVD

-323 MIKARVVAGDQQA
+323 MIKSRVVAGDQVA
-336 GAQLLDML
+336 GAQLQDML

-413 LLKVLATLEG
+413 LLKVLSTLEG
-423 QGYLPAAVIAELRDG
+423 QGYLPPAVVSELREG

-459 LPDGDQ
+459 LPDGAQDQ
-465 DRARIAFMMGFTD
+465 ARIAFMLGFAD
-478 WASFH
+478 WNAFH
-483 QRLMQWR
+483 EKLMYWR
-490 ERTAWH
+490 GRVAWH
-496 FGELIADPDEEAD
+496 FGQVIADPDEEEGTESE
-509 VPKEEIVGGEWLP
+509 VVVGGEWLP
-522 LWEDSQD
+522 LWEEAQD
-529 QDVACRQL
+529 EEAACRQL
-537 YTAGFNDPAKALK
+537 EEGGFADATKALK
-550 RLEDLRASPQLRAMQ
+550 ALASLRSSPQLRAMQ

-586 VDPDL
+586 ANPDL

-605 RSAYLVLLTENPDAL
+605 RSAYLVLLTENPGAL

-630 PWIAEQIARFPLLL
+630 PWIAEQITRFPLLL
-644 DELLNEARLFNPPLA
+644 DELLNEGRLFKPPLA

-681 MEALRHFKLAHNLRV
+681 MEALRHFKLAHRLRV
-696 AASEIVG
+696 AASEIAG
-703 ALPLMKVSDYLTWL
+703 SLPLMKVSDYLTWL

-724 VLALAWRQTVARHGV
+724 VLALAWRQTVAKYGTPQRT
-739 PKRPDGSDC
+739 DGTLC
-748 DPGFVIVG
+748 DPGFIIVG
-756 YGKVGGIELGHGS
+756 YGKVGGLELGHGS
-769 DLDLVFIHDGDPNAE
+769 DLDLVFIHDGDPQAE
-784 TDGAK
+784 TDGPK
-789 PIDSAQFFTRLG
+789 PIDGAQFFTRLG

-815 QLYDVD
+815 QLYEVD

-828 AAGLLVSSVAAFA
+828 ASGLLVSSLGAFA

-855 LVRARVLVGCRQTG
+855 LVRARVLVGSQDVG
-869 AAFEQVRAQVL
+869 QAFEKVRAAIL
-880 GRTRD
+880 GKVRD
-885 LDKLRAEVSEMRAKM
+885 LPTLRQEVSEMRAKM
-900 RDNLGTRLTTAGL
+900 RDNLGSKSTAAGT
-913 GANAFD
+913 GANAFE
-919 AGVPFDVKQ
+919 ATAPFDLKQ

-937 FMVQYAALAWSDK
+937 FMVQYAALAWSET
-950 HPALLQY
+950 HPPLLRW
-957 TDNIRILEGLEQAG
+957 TDNIRILEELEHEGLM
-971 LLPAADAGLLREAYK
+971 PAEDASLLREAYK

-996 LQKQAGVIAGDQ
+996 LQKDAGVIPGDQ
-1008 FSAERREVMRIWQSL
+1008 FADERRQVLRIWREL
-1023 GLSTPPVGAA
+1023 GLS

>member
-1 MNLPLLVE
+1 MSLPPLVDL
-9 IPAALLPL
+9 PAILLPF
-17 VARNRES
+17 VTRAEQS
-24 LRAAVG
+24 LRDAV
-30 AIQSESEGA
+30 
-39 AAGLIAG
+39 
-46 RTRSHNS
+46 
-53 QTDHPTPPFATP
+53 
-65 QSPVGAGST
+65 
-74 RDEALPVPTQPDWS
+74 EALDDDHGLSTWTPE
-88 PDRWLQW
+88 RWAQFS
-95 DRVTAAS
+95 RVTAAS
-102 DFVLQQATQNPVLLL
+102 DFVTEQSVRDPLMLLEL
-117 DLAASGDLD
+117 VRSGELD
-126 RAFAPGELCAQIA
+126 RGYAPGELCAQIA
-139 AAVSQAAT
+139 AAVNAAET
-147 EDELARALRRQR
+147 DEQLSRALRRQR
-159 ARHQIRIIWR
+159 ARHQVRIVWR
-169 DLTRQADLIQTC
+169 DLTRQADLVQTC
-181 RDLSDMADACIDQAY
+181 RDLSDMADASIDQAY
-196 QWLYLRHCQQ
+196 QWLYARHCQQ
-206 FGTPM
+206 FGVPT
-211 GRRSGQPQHMV
+211 GRRSGEPQQMV

-244 AYPEGGETEGAKRP
+244 AYPEGGETVGVKRP

-278 ITVDGFVFRVD
+278 MTVDGFVFRVD

-323 MIKARVVAGDQQA
+323 MIKSRVVAGDQVA
-336 GAQLLDML
+336 GAQLQEML

-413 LLKVLATLEG
+413 LLKVLSTLEG
-423 QGYLPAAVIAELRDG
+423 QGYLPPAVISELREG

-459 LPDGDQ
+459 LPDSAQDQ
-465 DRARIAFMMGFTD
+465 ARIAFMLGFAD
-478 WASFH
+478 WPAFH
-483 QRLMQWR
+483 ERLMYWR
-490 ERTAWH
+490 GRVAWH
-496 FGELIADPDEEAD
+496 FAQVIADPDEEQGAESE
-509 VPKEEIVGGEWLP
+509 VVVGGEWLP
-522 LWEDSQD
+522 LWEEAQD
-529 QDVACRQL
+529 EEAACRQL
-537 YTAGFNDPAKALK
+537 QEGGFADAPKALK
-550 RLEDLRASPQLRAMQ
+550 ALAGLRGSPQLRAMQ

-586 VDPDL
+586 ANPDL

-605 RSAYLVLLTENPDAL
+605 RSAYLVLLTENPGAL

-630 PWIAEQIARFPLLL
+630 PWIAEQITRFPLLL
-644 DELLNEARLFNPPLA
+644 DELLNEGRLFKPPLA

-681 MEALRHFKLAHNLRV
+681 MEALRHFKLAHRLRV
-696 AASEIVG
+696 AASEIAG
-703 ALPLMKVSDYLTWL
+703 SLPLMKVSDYLTWL

-724 VLALAWRQTVARHGV
+724 VLALAWRQTVAKYGTPLRT
-739 PKRPDGSDC
+739 DGTLC
-748 DPGFVIVG
+748 DPGFIIVG
-756 YGKVGGIELGHGS
+756 YGKVGGLELGHGS
-769 DLDLVFIHDGDPNAE
+769 DLDLVFIHDGDPQAE
-784 TDGAK
+784 TDGPK
-789 PIDSAQFFTRLG
+789 SIDGAQFFTRLG

-815 QLYDVD
+815 QLYEVD

-828 AAGLLVSSVAAFA
+828 ASGLLVSSLGAFA

-855 LVRARVLVGCRQTG
+855 LVRARVLVGSDDVGR
-869 AAFEQVRAQVL
+869 AFEQVRAAIL
-880 GRTRD
+880 GKARD
-885 LDKLRAEVSEMRAKM
+885 LPTLRQEVSEMRAKM
-900 RDNLGTRLTTAGL
+900 RDNLGSKSTAAGT
-913 GANAFD
+913 GANAFE
-919 AGVPFDVKQ
+919 ATVPFDLKQ

-937 FMVQYAALAWSDK
+937 FMVQYAALAWSET
-950 HPALLQY
+950 HPPLLRW
-957 TDNIRILEGLEQAG
+957 TDNIRILEELEKAG
-971 LLPAADAGLLREAYK
+971 LMPVEDASLLREAYK

-996 LQKQAGVIAGDQ
+996 LQKNAGVIPGDQ
-1008 FSAERREVMRIWQSL
+1008 FADERRQVMRIWREL
-1023 GLSTPPVGAA
+1023 GL

>member
-1 MNLPLLVE
+1 M
-9 IPAALLPL
+9 
-17 VARNRES
+17 
-24 LRAAVG
+24 
-30 AIQSESEGA
+30 
-39 AAGLIAG
+39 
-46 RTRSHNS
+46 
-53 QTDHPTPPFATP
+53 
-65 QSPVGAGST
+65 
-74 RDEALPVPTQPDWS
+74 
-88 PDRWLQW
+88 
-95 DRVTAAS
+95 
-102 DFVLQQATQNPVLLL
+102 
-117 DLAASGDLD
+117 
-126 RAFAPGELCAQIA
+126 
-139 AAVSQAAT
+139 
-147 EDELARALRRQR
+147 
-159 ARHQIRIIWR
+159 
-169 DLTRQADLIQTC
+169 
-181 RDLSDMADACIDQAY
+181 
-196 QWLYLRHCQQ
+196 
-206 FGTPM
+206 
-211 GRRSGQPQHMV
+211 
-222 VLGMG
+222 
-227 KLGAVELNLSS
+227 
-238 DIDLIF
+238 
-244 AYPEGGETEGAKRP
+244 KRP

-278 ITVDGFVFRVD
+278 VTVDGFVFRVD

-323 MIKARVVAGDQQA
+323 MIKARVVGGDQA
-336 GAQLLDML
+336 KGAELLEML

-371 VRRKGMADNIKLGS
+371 VRRKGMAANIKLGS

-413 LLKVLATLEG
+413 LLKVLKTLEG
-423 QGYLPAAVIAELRDG
+423 QGYLPQAVVTELREG

-459 LPDGDQ
+459 LPDDPQDQ
-465 DRARIAFMMGFTD
+465 ARIALIMGFAD
-478 WASFH
+478 WDSFH
-483 QRLMQWR
+483 EKLMYWR
-490 ERTAWH
+490 GRVDWH
-496 FGELIADPDEEAD
+496 FRQVIADPDEEENPQD
-509 VPKEEIVGGEWLP
+509 GGEEVVGGEWLP
-522 LWEDSQD
+522 LWEDSQNEES
-529 QDVACRQL
+529 ACRQL
-537 YTAGFNDPAKALK
+537 QEAGFADAQKALNH
-550 RLEDLRASPQLRAMQ
+550 LNNLRNSSQLRSMQ

-586 VDPDL
+586 SDPDL

-605 RSAYLVLLTENPDAL
+605 RSAYLVLLTENPGAL

-644 DELLNEARLFNPPLA
+644 DELLNEGRLFSPPQAL
-659 PELAA
+659 ELGA

-681 MEALRHFKLAHNLRV
+681 MEALRHFKLAHSLRV
-696 AASEIVG
+696 AASEITG
-703 ALPLMKVSDYLTWL
+703 SLPLMKVSDYLTWL

-724 VLALAWRQTVARHGV
+724 VLALAWRHTVARHGS
-739 PKRPDGSDC
+739 PRRPDGTLC

-769 DLDLVFIHDGDPNAE
+769 DLDLVFVHDGDPQAE

-789 PIDSAQFFTRLG
+789 PIDGAQFFTRLG
-801 QRIIHLLTAQTNSG
+801 QRIIHLITTQTNSG

-828 AAGLLVSSVAAFA
+828 ASGLLVSSLGAFA

-855 LVRARVLVGCRQTG
+855 LVRARVLVGSQDVG
-869 AAFEQVRAQVL
+869 QGFEKVRAAVL
-880 GRTRD
+880 GRERD
-885 LDKLRAEVSEMRAKM
+885 PDTLRVEVSEMRAKM
-900 RDNLGTRLTTAGL
+900 RDNLGTKSTAAGK
-913 GANAFD
+913 GPNAFD
-919 AGVPFDVKQ
+919 AASSFDLKQ

-937 FMVQYAALAWSDK
+937 FMVQYAALAWSRE
-950 HPALLQY
+950 HPELSRY

-971 LLPAADAGLLREAYK
+971 LMPAADASLLREVYK
-986 AYRSAAHRQA
+986 AYRSAAHKQA
-996 LQKQAGVIAGDQ
+996 LQKNPGVVSGDQ
-1008 FSAERREVMRIWQSL
+1008 FATERREVMRIWAQL
-1023 GLSTPPVGAA
+1023 GLS

>member
-1 MNLPLLVE
+1 MSLPSLAEL
-9 IPAALLPL
+9 PAILLPF
-17 VARNRES
+17 VT
-24 LRAAVG
+24 RAEQSFRTAVS
-30 AIQSESEGA
+30 ALDDDH
-39 AAGLIAG
+39 GLSAW
-46 RTRSHNS
+46 
-53 QTDHPTPPFATP
+53 TPERWAQFA
-65 QSPVGAGST
+65 
-74 RDEALPVPTQPDWS
+74 
-88 PDRWLQW
+88 
-95 DRVTAAS
+95 RVTAAS
-102 DFVLQQATQNPVLLL
+102 DFVIEQSVRDPLMLL
-117 DLAASGDLD
+117 DLVRSGELD
-126 RAFAPGELCAQIA
+126 RCFAPGELCAQIA
-139 AAVSQAAT
+139 AAVSAAET
-147 EDELARALRRQR
+147 DDQLGRALRRQR
-159 ARHQIRIIWR
+159 ARHQVRIIWR
-169 DLTRQADLIQTC
+169 DLTRQADLVQTC
-181 RDLSDMADACIDQAY
+181 RDLSDMADASIDQAY
-196 QWLYLRHCQQ
+196 QWLYSRHCQQ
-206 FGTPM
+206 FGVPT
-211 GRRSGQPQHMV
+211 GRRSGQPQQMV

-244 AYPEGGETEGAKRP
+244 AYPEGGETVGVKRP

-278 ITVDGFVFRVD
+278 MTVDGFVFRVD

-297 SGALVLSFNA
+297 AGALVLSFNA

-323 MIKARVVAGDQQA
+323 MIKSRVVAGDQVA
-336 GAQLLDML
+336 GAQLQEML

-413 LLKVLATLEG
+413 LLKVLSTLEG
-423 QGYLPAAVIAELRDG
+423 QGYLPPAVISELREG
-438 YEFLRYTEHAIQAI
+438 YEFLRYTEHAIQTI

-459 LPDGDQ
+459 LPDGEQDQ
-465 DRARIAFMMGFTD
+465 ARIAFMLGFAD
-478 WASFH
+478 WAAFH
-483 QRLMQWR
+483 EQLMYWR
-490 ERTAWH
+490 GRIAWH
-496 FGELIADPDEEAD
+496 FAQVIADPDEDGVESE
-509 VPKEEIVGGEWLP
+509 VVVGGEWLP
-522 LWEDSQD
+522 LWEEAQD
-529 QDVACRQL
+529 EEAACRQL
-537 YTAGFNDPAKALK
+537 QEGGFTDAPKALK
-550 RLEDLRASPQLRAMQ
+550 ALAGLRGSPQLRAMQ

-586 VDPDL
+586 ANPDL

-605 RSAYLVLLTENPDAL
+605 RSAYLVLLTENPGAL

-630 PWIAEQIARFPLLL
+630 PWIAEQITRFPLLL
-644 DELLNEARLFNPPLA
+644 DELLNEGRLFKPPLA

-681 MEALRHFKLAHNLRV
+681 MEALRHFKLAHRLRV
-696 AASEIVG
+696 AASEIAG
-703 ALPLMKVSDYLTWL
+703 SLPLMKVSDYLTWL

-724 VLALAWRQTVARHGV
+724 VLALAWRQTVAKYGTPLRT
-739 PKRPDGSDC
+739 DGTLC
-748 DPGFVIVG
+748 DPGFIIVG
-756 YGKVGGIELGHGS
+756 YGKVGGLELGHGS
-769 DLDLVFIHDGDPNAE
+769 DLDLVFIHDGDPQAE
-784 TDGAK
+784 TDGPK
-789 PIDSAQFFTRLG
+789 PIDGAQFFTRLG

-815 QLYDVD
+815 QLYEVD

-828 AAGLLVSSVAAFA
+828 AAGLLVSSLGAFA

-855 LVRARVLVGCRQTG
+855 LVRARVLVGSEDVGR
-869 AAFEQVRAQVL
+869 AFEQVRASIL
-880 GRTRD
+880 GKTRD
-885 LDKLRAEVSEMRAKM
+885 LPTLRQEVSEMRAKM
-900 RDNLGTRLTTAGL
+900 RDNLGSKSTAAGT
-913 GANAFD
+913 GANAFE
-919 AGVPFDVKQ
+919 ATAPFDLKQ

-937 FMVQYAALAWSDK
+937 FMVQYAALAWSET
-950 HPALLQY
+950 HPPLLRW
-957 TDNIRILEGLEQAG
+957 TDNIRILEELEHEGLM
-971 LLPAADAGLLREAYK
+971 PAEDASLLREAYK

-996 LQKQAGVIAGDQ
+996 LQKDPGVIPGDQ
-1008 FSAERREVMRIWQSL
+1008 FADERRQVMRIWREL
-1023 GLSTPPVGAA
+1023 GLS

>member
-1 MNLPLLVE
+1 MSLPLLADF
-9 IPAALLPL
+9 PAILLPL
-17 VARNRES
+17 ITRAQQTFRTALADLSADALASFEAWPES
-24 LRAAVG
+24 RRLA
-30 AIQSESEGA
+30 
-39 AAGLIAG
+39 
-46 RTRSHNS
+46 
-53 QTDHPTPPFATP
+53 F
-65 QSPVGAGST
+65 
-74 RDEALPVPTQPDWS
+74 
-88 PDRWLQW
+88 
-95 DRVTAAS
+95 DRVCAAS
-102 DFVLQQATQNPVLLL
+102 DFVTEQICRDPGMLL
-117 DLAASGDLD
+117 DLADS
-126 RAFAPGELCAQIA
+126 GELERSFSTGELRGQIA
-139 AAVSQAAT
+139 NALSTAT
-147 EDELARALRRQR
+147 TDDELGRNLRRQR
-159 ARHQIRIIWR
+159 MRHQVRIIWR
-169 DLTRQADLIQTC
+169 DLTRQADLIETC
-181 RDLSDMADACIDQAY
+181 RDLSDMADACIDLACH
-196 QWLYLRHCQQ
+196 WLHERLCQQ
-206 FGTPM
+206 FGTPT
-211 GRRSGQPQHMV
+211 GRRTGLPQQMV
-222 VLGMG
+222 ILGMG

-244 AYPEGGETEGAKRP
+244 GYPEGGETVGVKRP

-278 ITVDGFVFRVD
+278 VTVDGFVFRVD

-323 MIKARVVAGDQQA
+323 MIKARVVGGDQKA
-336 GAQLLDML
+336 GAELLEML

-371 VRRKGMADNIKLGS
+371 VKRKGMAENIKLGA

-413 LLKVLATLEG
+413 LFKVLKTLEG
-423 QGYLPAAVIAELRDG
+423 QGYLPSAVTEELREG

-459 LPDGDQ
+459 LPDNEQDQ
-465 DRARIAFMMGFTD
+465 ARIALMMGFSD

-483 QRLMQWR
+483 ERLMYWR
-490 ERTAWH
+490 GRVSWH
-496 FGELIADPDEEAD
+496 FRQVIADPDSDPDEEQED
-509 VPKEEIVGGEWLP
+509 DSEVIVGGEWLP
-522 LWEDSQD
+522 LWEESQD
-529 QDVACRQL
+529 EEAASRQL
-537 YTAGFNDPAKALK
+537 SQAGFVNAETAIKHLAN
-550 RLEDLRASPQLRAMQ
+550 LRSSPHLRSMQ
-565 RLGRERL
+565 RLSRERL

-586 VDPDL
+586 DKPDL

-644 DELLNEARLFNPPLA
+644 DELLNEGRLFNPPLA

-664 ELRERLTRIPED
+664 ELRERLIRIPED

-681 MEALRHFKLAHNLRV
+681 MEALRHFKLAHSLRV
-696 AASEIVG
+696 AASEITG
-703 ALPLMKVSDYLTWL
+703 SLPLMKVSDYLTWL

-724 VLALAWRQTVARHGV
+724 VLALAWRHSVARHGT
-739 PKRPDGSDC
+739 PSRPDGTLC

-769 DLDLVFIHDGDPNAE
+769 DLDLVFIHDGDPQTE
-784 TDGAK
+784 TDGAR

-801 QRIIHLLTAQTNSG
+801 QRIIHLLTTQTNSG

-828 AAGLLVSSVAAFA
+828 ASGLLVSSLGAFS
-841 RYQENEAWTWEHQA
+841 RYQDKEAWTWEHQA
-855 LVRARVLVGCRQTG
+855 LVRARVLTGSPDVGR
-869 AAFEQVRAQVL
+869 EVEKVRADVL
-880 GRTRD
+880 GRERD

-900 RDNLGTRLTTAGL
+900 RDNLGSRLTAAGR
-913 GANAFD
+913 GANAFESSM
-919 AGVPFDVKQ
+919 PFDLKQ

-937 FMVQYAALAWSDK
+937 FMVQYAALAWSRE
-950 HPALLQY
+950 HPGLLQY
-957 TDNIRILEGLEQAG
+957 TDNIRILEGLEEAG
-971 LLPAADAGLLREAYK
+971 LLPDADASLLREAYK

-996 LQKQAGVIAGDQ
+996 LQKQAGVVSGDQ
-1008 FSAERREVMRIWQSL
+1008 FHCERREVMRIWAQM
-1023 GLSTPPVGAA
+1023 GLS

>member
-1 MNLPLLVE
+1 MTLPVLAEL
-9 IPAALLPL
+9 PAILLPL
-17 VARNRES
+17 V
-24 LRAAVG
+24 
-30 AIQSESEGA
+30 
-39 AAGLIAG
+39 
-46 RTRSHNS
+46 TRSEQS
-53 QTDHPTPPFATP
+53 FRTAVAALEDDHGFSNWTPERWAQFA
-65 QSPVGAGST
+65 
-74 RDEALPVPTQPDWS
+74 
-88 PDRWLQW
+88 
-95 DRVTAAS
+95 RVSAAS
-102 DFVLQQATQNPVLLL
+102 DFVIEQSVRDPLMLLSL
-117 DLAASGDLD
+117 VQSGELD
-126 RAFAPGELCAQIA
+126 RPFAPGELCAQIA
-139 AAVSQAAT
+139 AAVNTAQS
-147 EDELARALRRQR
+147 EDELGRVLRRQR
-159 ARHQIRIIWR
+159 ARHQVRIIWR
-169 DLTRQADLIQTC
+169 DLNRQADLVQTC
-181 RDLSDMADACIDQAY
+181 RDLSDMADATIDQAY
-196 QWLYLRHCQQ
+196 QWLYSRHCQQ
-206 FGTPM
+206 FGTPT
-211 GRRSGQPQHMV
+211 GRRSGLPQQMV
-222 VLGMG
+222 ILGMG

-244 AYPEGGETEGAKRP
+244 AYPEGGETVGVKRA

-278 ITVDGFVFRVD
+278 MTVDGFVFRVD

-323 MIKARVVAGDQQA
+323 MIKARVVAGDQAA

-413 LLKVLATLEG
+413 LLKVLSTLEG
-423 QGYLPAAVIAELRDG
+423 QGYLPPAVISELREG

-459 LPDGDQ
+459 LPDGAQDQ
-465 DRARIAFMMGFTD
+465 ARIAFMLGFAD
-478 WASFH
+478 WQAFH
-483 QRLMQWR
+483 EKLMFWR
-490 ERTAWH
+490 GRVAWH
-496 FGELIADPDEEAD
+496 FAQVIADPDEEEGAD
-509 VPKEEIVGGEWLP
+509 CEVVVGGEWLP
-522 LWEDSQD
+522 LWEEAQD
-529 QDVACRQL
+529 EEAACRQL
-537 YTAGFNDPAKALK
+537 EEGGFADATKALK
-550 RLEDLRASPQLRAMQ
+550 ALASLRGSPQLRAMQ

-586 VDPDL
+586 DSPDL

-605 RSAYLVLLTENPDAL
+605 RSAYLVLLTENPGAL

-630 PWIAEQIARFPLLL
+630 PWIAEQITRFPLLL
-644 DELLNEARLFNPPLA
+644 DELLNEGRLFKPPLA

-681 MEALRHFKLAHNLRV
+681 MEALRHFKLAHRLRV
-696 AASEIVG
+696 AASEIAG
-703 ALPLMKVSDYLTWL
+703 SLPLMKVSDYLTWL

-724 VLALAWRQTVARHGV
+724 VLALAWRQTVAKYGTPLRT
-739 PKRPDGSDC
+739 DGSLC
-748 DPGFVIVG
+748 DPGFIIVG
-756 YGKVGGIELGHGS
+756 YGKVGGLELGHGS
-769 DLDLVFIHDGDPNAE
+769 DLDLVFIHDGDPQAE
-784 TDGAK
+784 TDGPK
-789 PIDSAQFFTRLG
+789 PIDGAQFFTRLG

-815 QLYDVD
+815 QLYEVD

-828 AAGLLVSSVAAFA
+828 ASGLLVSSLGAFE

-855 LVRARVLVGCRQTG
+855 LVRARVLVGSQDVG
-869 AAFEQVRAQVL
+869 QAFEKVRAQVL
-880 GRTRD
+880 GKARD
-885 LDKLRAEVSEMRAKM
+885 LAKLQQEVSEMRAKM
-900 RDNLGTRLTTAGL
+900 RDNLGSKSTAAGTA
-913 GANAFD
+913 ANAFE
-919 AGVPFDVKQ
+919 ATAPFDLKQ

-937 FMVQYAALAWSDK
+937 FMVQYAALAWSHS
-950 HPALLQY
+950 HPPLLRW
-957 TDNIRILEGLEQAG
+957 TDNIRILEELEHEGLM
-971 LLPAADAGLLREAYK
+971 PAEDASLLREAYK

-996 LQKQAGVIAGDQ
+996 LQKDAGVIAGDQ
-1008 FSAERREVMRIWQSL
+1008 FVEERRQVLRIWKEM
-1023 GLSTPPVGAA
+1023 GLS

>member
-1 MNLPLLVE
+1 MSLPTLAELPG
-9 IPAALLPL
+9 ILLPF
-17 VARNRES
+17 VTRAEQS
-24 LRAAVG
+24 FRAAV
-30 AIQSESEGA
+30 
-39 AAGLIAG
+39 
-46 RTRSHNS
+46 
-53 QTDHPTPPFATP
+53 
-65 QSPVGAGST
+65 
-74 RDEALPVPTQPDWS
+74 EALDDDHGLSAWTPE
-88 PDRWLQW
+88 RWAQFA
-95 DRVTAAS
+95 RVTAAS
-102 DFVLQQATQNPVLLL
+102 DFVIEQSVRDPLMLLAL
-117 DLAASGDLD
+117 VQSGELD
-126 RAFAPGELCAQIA
+126 RGYAPGELCAQIA
-139 AAVSQAAT
+139 AAVNAAET
-147 EDELARALRRQR
+147 EDELGRALRRQR
-159 ARHQIRIIWR
+159 TRHQVRIIWR
-169 DLTRQADLIQTC
+169 DLTRQADLVQTC
-181 RDLSDMADACIDQAY
+181 RDLSDMADASIDQAY
-196 QWLYLRHCQQ
+196 QWLYSRHCQQ
-206 FGTPM
+206 FGVPT
-211 GRRSGQPQHMV
+211 GRRSGEPQQMV
-222 VLGMG
+222 ILGMG

-244 AYPEGGETEGAKRP
+244 AYPEGGETVGVKRS

-267 LGQRLIKALDP
+267 LGQRVIKALDP
-278 ITVDGFVFRVD
+278 MTVDGFVFRVD

-323 MIKARVVAGDQQA
+323 MIKSRVVAGDQVA
-336 GAQLLDML
+336 GAQLQDML

-413 LLKVLATLEG
+413 LLKVLSTLEG
-423 QGYLPAAVIAELRDG
+423 QGYLPPAVVSELREG

-459 LPDGDQ
+459 LPDGAQDQ
-465 DRARIAFMMGFTD
+465 ARIAFMLGFAD
-478 WASFH
+478 WNSFH
-483 QRLMQWR
+483 EQLMYWR
-490 ERTAWH
+490 GRVAWH
-496 FGELIADPDEEAD
+496 FGQVIADPDEEEGTESE
-509 VPKEEIVGGEWLP
+509 VVVGGEWLP
-522 LWEDSQD
+522 LWEEAQD
-529 QDVACRQL
+529 EEAACRQL
-537 YTAGFNDPAKALK
+537 EEGGFADATKALK
-550 RLEDLRASPQLRAMQ
+550 ALASLRSSPQLRAMQ

-586 VDPDL
+586 ANPDL

-605 RSAYLVLLTENPDAL
+605 RSAYLVLLTENPGAL

-630 PWIAEQIARFPLLL
+630 PWIAEQITRFPLLL
-644 DELLNEARLFNPPLA
+644 DELLNEGRLFKPPLA

-681 MEALRHFKLAHNLRV
+681 MEALRHFKLAHRLRV
-696 AASEIVG
+696 AASEIAG
-703 ALPLMKVSDYLTWL
+703 SLPLMKVSDYLTWL

-724 VLALAWRQTVARHGV
+724 VLALAWRQTVAKYGTPQRT
-739 PKRPDGSDC
+739 DGTLC
-748 DPGFVIVG
+748 DPGFIIVG
-756 YGKVGGIELGHGS
+756 YGKVGGLELGHGS
-769 DLDLVFIHDGDPNAE
+769 DLDLVFVHDGDPQAE
-784 TDGAK
+784 TDGPK
-789 PIDSAQFFTRLG
+789 PIDGAQFFTRLG

-815 QLYDVD
+815 QLYEVD

-828 AAGLLVSSVAAFA
+828 ASGLLVSSLGAFA

-855 LVRARVLVGCRQTG
+855 LVRARVLVGSQDVG
-869 AAFEQVRAQVL
+869 QAFEKVRAAIL
-880 GRTRD
+880 GKVRD
-885 LDKLRAEVSEMRAKM
+885 LPTLRQEVSEMRAKM
-900 RDNLGTRLTTAGL
+900 RDNLGSKSTAAGT
-913 GANAFD
+913 GANAFE
-919 AGVPFDVKQ
+919 ATAPFDLKQ

-937 FMVQYAALAWSDK
+937 FMVQYAALAWSET
-950 HPALLQY
+950 HPPLLRW
-957 TDNIRILEGLEQAG
+957 TDNIRILEELEHEGLM
-971 LLPAADAGLLREAYK
+971 PAEDASLLREAYK

-996 LQKQAGVIAGDQ
+996 LQKDAGVIPGDQ
-1008 FSAERREVMRIWQSL
+1008 FTDERRQVLRIWREL
-1023 GLSTPPVGAA
+1023 GLS

>member
-1 MNLPLLVE
+1 VW
-9 IPAALLPL
+9 
-17 VARNRES
+17 
-24 LRAAVG
+24 
-30 AIQSESEGA
+30 
-39 AAGLIAG
+39 
-46 RTRSHNS
+46 
-53 QTDHPTPPFATP
+53 TP
-65 QSPVGAGST
+65 
-74 RDEALPVPTQPDWS
+74 E
-88 PDRWLQW
+88 RWAQW
-95 DRVTAAS
+95 ARVTAAS
-102 DFVLQQATQNPVLLL
+102 DYVVEQSVRDPLMLLEL
-117 DLAASGDLD
+117 VQSGELD
-126 RAFAPGELCAQIA
+126 RNFAPGELCAQIA
-139 AAVSQAAT
+139 TAVNAQDS
-147 EDELARALRRQR
+147 EDGLGRALRRQR
-159 ARHQIRIIWR
+159 ARHQVRIIWR
-169 DLTRQADLIQTC
+169 DLTRQADLVQTC

-196 QWLYLRHCQQ
+196 QWLYSRHCQQ
-206 FGTPM
+206 FGVPT
-211 GRRSGQPQHMV
+211 GRRSGEPQQMV
-222 VLGMG
+222 ILGMG

-244 AYPEGGETEGAKRP
+244 AYPEGGETVGVKRS

-278 ITVDGFVFRVD
+278 MTVDGFVFRVD

-297 SGALVLSFNA
+297 AGALVLSFNA

-323 MIKARVVAGDQQA
+323 MIKSRVVAGDQVA
-336 GAQLLDML
+336 GAQLQEML

-413 LLKVLATLEG
+413 LLKVLSTLEG
-423 QGYLPAAVIAELRDG
+423 QGYLPSAVISELREG

-459 LPDGDQ
+459 LPDGAQDQ
-465 DRARIAFMMGFTD
+465 ARIAFMLGFDD
-478 WASFH
+478 WAAFH
-483 QRLMQWR
+483 ERLMYWR
-490 ERTAWH
+490 GRVAWH
-496 FGELIADPDEEAD
+496 FGQVIADPDEEEGAESE
-509 VPKEEIVGGEWLP
+509 VVVGGEWLP
-522 LWEDSQD
+522 LWEEAQD
-529 QDVACRQL
+529 EEAACRQL
-537 YTAGFNDPAKALK
+537 EEGGFADAAKALK
-550 RLEDLRASPQLRAMQ
+550 TLAGLRSSPQLRAMQ

-586 VDPDL
+586 ANPDL

-605 RSAYLVLLTENPDAL
+605 RSAYLVLLTENPGAL

-630 PWIAEQIARFPLLL
+630 PWIAEQITRFPLLL
-644 DELLNEARLFNPPLA
+644 DELLNEGRLFKPPLA

-681 MEALRHFKLAHNLRV
+681 MEALRHFKLAHRLRV
-696 AASEIVG
+696 AASEIAG
-703 ALPLMKVSDYLTWL
+703 SLPLMKVSDYLTWL

-724 VLALAWRQTVARHGV
+724 VLALAWRQTVAKYGTPLRT
-739 PKRPDGSDC
+739 DGTLC
-748 DPGFVIVG
+748 DPGFIIVG
-756 YGKVGGIELGHGS
+756 YGKVGGLELGHGS
-769 DLDLVFIHDGDPNAE
+769 DLDLVFIHDGDPQAE
-784 TDGAK
+784 TDGPK
-789 PIDSAQFFTRLG
+789 PIDGAQFFTRLG

-815 QLYDVD
+815 QLYEVD

-828 AAGLLVSSVAAFA
+828 ASGLLVSSLGAFA

-855 LVRARVLVGCRQTG
+855 LVRARVLVGSQDVG
-869 AAFEQVRAQVL
+869 QAFEKVRAAIL
-880 GRTRD
+880 GKHRD
-885 LDKLRAEVSEMRAKM
+885 LSTLRQEVSEMRAKM
-900 RDNLGTRLTTAGL
+900 RDNLGSKSTAAGT
-913 GANAFD
+913 GANAFE
-919 AGVPFDVKQ
+919 ATAPFDLKQ

-937 FMVQYAALAWSDK
+937 FMVQYAALAWSET
-950 HPALLQY
+950 HPPLLRW
-957 TDNIRILEGLEQAG
+957 TDNIRILEELEHES
-971 LLPAADAGLLREAYK
+971 LMPAEDAALLREAYK

-996 LQKQAGVIAGDQ
+996 LQKDAGVIPGDQ
-1008 FSAERREVMRIWQSL
+1008 FADERRQVLRIWREL
-1023 GLSTPPVGAA
+1023 GL

>member
-1 MNLPLLVE
+1 MSLPSLAEL
-9 IPAALLPL
+9 PAILLPF
-17 VARNRES
+17 VT
-24 LRAAVG
+24 RAEQSFRTAVS
-30 AIQSESEGA
+30 ALDDDH
-39 AAGLIAG
+39 GLSAW
-46 RTRSHNS
+46 
-53 QTDHPTPPFATP
+53 TPERWAQFA
-65 QSPVGAGST
+65 
-74 RDEALPVPTQPDWS
+74 
-88 PDRWLQW
+88 
-95 DRVTAAS
+95 RVTAAS
-102 DFVLQQATQNPVLLL
+102 DFVIEQSVRDPLMLL
-117 DLAASGDLD
+117 DLVRSGELD
-126 RAFAPGELCAQIA
+126 RCFAPGELCAQIA
-139 AAVSQAAT
+139 AAVSAAET
-147 EDELARALRRQR
+147 DDQLGRALRRQR
-159 ARHQIRIIWR
+159 ARHQVRIIWR
-169 DLTRQADLIQTC
+169 DLTRQADLVQTC
-181 RDLSDMADACIDQAY
+181 RDLSDMADASIDQAY
-196 QWLYLRHCQQ
+196 QWLYSRHCQQ
-206 FGTPM
+206 FGVPT
-211 GRRSGQPQHMV
+211 GRRSGQPQQMV

-244 AYPEGGETEGAKRP
+244 AYSEGGETVGVKRP

-278 ITVDGFVFRVD
+278 MTVDGFVFRVD

-297 SGALVLSFNA
+297 AGALVLSFNA

-323 MIKARVVAGDQQA
+323 MIKSRVVAGDQVA
-336 GAQLLDML
+336 GAQLQEML

-413 LLKVLATLEG
+413 LLKVLSTLEG
-423 QGYLPAAVIAELRDG
+423 QGYLPPAVISELREG
-438 YEFLRYTEHAIQAI
+438 YEFLRYTEHAIQTI

-459 LPDGDQ
+459 LPDGEQDQ
-465 DRARIAFMMGFTD
+465 ARIAFMLGFAD
-478 WASFH
+478 WAAFH
-483 QRLMQWR
+483 EQLMYWR
-490 ERTAWH
+490 GRIAWH
-496 FGELIADPDEEAD
+496 FAQVIADPDEDGVESE
-509 VPKEEIVGGEWLP
+509 VVVGGEWLP
-522 LWEDSQD
+522 LWEEAQD
-529 QDVACRQL
+529 EEAACRQL
-537 YTAGFNDPAKALK
+537 QEGGFTDAPKALK
-550 RLEDLRASPQLRAMQ
+550 ALAGLRGSPQLRAMQ

-586 VDPDL
+586 ANPDL

-605 RSAYLVLLTENPDAL
+605 RSAYLVLLTENPGAL

-630 PWIAEQIARFPLLL
+630 PWIAEQITRFPLLL
-644 DELLNEARLFNPPLA
+644 DELLNEGRLFKPPLA

-681 MEALRHFKLAHNLRV
+681 MEALRHFKLAHRLRV
-696 AASEIVG
+696 AASEIAG
-703 ALPLMKVSDYLTWL
+703 SLPLMKVSDYLTWL

-724 VLALAWRQTVARHGV
+724 VLALAWRQTVAKYGTPLRT
-739 PKRPDGSDC
+739 DGTLC
-748 DPGFVIVG
+748 DPGFIIVG
-756 YGKVGGIELGHGS
+756 YGKVGGLELGHGS
-769 DLDLVFIHDGDPNAE
+769 DLDLVFIHDGDPQAE
-784 TDGAK
+784 TDGPK
-789 PIDSAQFFTRLG
+789 PIDGAQFFTRLG

-815 QLYDVD
+815 QLYEVD

-828 AAGLLVSSVAAFA
+828 AAGLLVSSLGAFA

-855 LVRARVLVGCRQTG
+855 LVRARVLVGSEDVGR
-869 AAFEQVRAQVL
+869 AFEQVRASIL
-880 GRTRD
+880 GKTRD
-885 LDKLRAEVSEMRAKM
+885 LPTLRQEVSEMRAKM
-900 RDNLGTRLTTAGL
+900 RDNLGSKSTAAGTA
-913 GANAFD
+913 ANAFE
-919 AGVPFDVKQ
+919 ATAPFDLKQ

-937 FMVQYAALAWSDK
+937 FMVQYAALAWSET
-950 HPALLQY
+950 HPPLLRW
-957 TDNIRILEGLEQAG
+957 TDNIRILEELEHEGLM
-971 LLPAADAGLLREAYK
+971 PAEDASLLREAYK

-996 LQKQAGVIAGDQ
+996 LQKDPGVIPGDQ
-1008 FSAERREVMRIWQSL
+1008 FADERRQVMRIWHEL
-1023 GLSTPPVGAA
+1023 GLS